1 MPQPVTKPE
10 TAPGALR
17 LRAVRASFFR
27 PLICVNQCSYGF
39 LRRGSQRLF
48 ETFLSVPGTRPAM
61 FVSSRTGMVPGIGFM
76 AETDPS
82 IPINRIGDQVTSL
95 RRPRE
100 GCSQYLVAVQQDL

>member
-1 MPQPVTKPE
+1 
-10 TAPGALR
+10 
-17 LRAVRASFFR
+17 
-27 PLICVNQCSYGF
+27 
-39 LRRGSQRLF
+39 
-48 ETFLSVPGTRPAM
+48 
-61 FVSSRTGMVPGIGFM
+61 MVPGIGFM